1 MYTEPWIALNKL
13 PFKLQSWHFDVTEM
27 LCSPA
32 EPFRSQGKHSRLKR
46 EQSYFSDQQRVAP
59 CRTRI
64 LLPIGNDVITDIFV
78 IGGHL
83 GW

>member
-1 MYTEPWIALNKL
+1 MAKNAIP
-13 PFKLQSWHFDVTEM
+13 
-27 LCSPA
+27 
-32 EPFRSQGKHSRLKR
+32 RSLFVLKSKHSRLKR
-46 EQSYFSDQQRVAP
+46 EQSYFSGQQHVAP